1 MVFSELLGADLTR
14 FGLCYLAPAEVP
26 ASDLTRLGRR
36 LREEFPLLDSQVDSG
51 AGRFRTGRP
60 RAARGEPGAGS
71 RPFADENALIAA
83 LLQRPHSLFER
94 GLLRLF
100 HGRCGG
106 RARWGVWLHHLV
118 ADADFASVL
127 LARLAVL
134 NADPTTEAAAPSSAS
149 SSSNGAWSASCAS
162 AGPGWKTTG
171 ASAARRSANWR
182 ACPGRSAPAIA
193 KISAWPPRQEAA
205 KPPC

>member
-1 MVFSELLGADLTR
+1 
-14 FGLCYLAPAEVP
+14 
-26 ASDLTRLGRR
+26 
-36 LREEFPLLDSQVDSG
+36 
-51 AGRFRTGRP
+51 
-60 RAARGEPGAGS
+60 
-71 RPFADENALIAA
+71 IAA

-134 NADPTTEAAAPSSAS
+134 NADPTTEAAAPEF
-149 SSSNGAWSASCAS
+149 GFLQQQ
-162 AGPGWKTTG
+162 
-171 ASAARRSANWR
+171 WR
-182 ACPGRSAPAIA
+182 LE
-193 KISAWPPRQEAA
+193 RQLRER
-205 KPPC
+205 